1 MTNASNLDSLT
12 RDERLQL
19 LRFVISFAWA
29 DLSVGLAERAFVHRL
44 VARLRLDA
52 GELREVERWL
62 SVPPE
67 PDSVDPAS
75 VPPEHRRLFLEAV
88 RRLAEADGELSREE
102 KINLALFE
110 QLTR

>member
-1 MTNASNLDSLT
+1 MTTTSSLDSLT

-19 LRFVISFAWA
+19 LRFVVSFAWA
-29 DLSVGLAERAFVHRL
+29 DLSVGLAERAFVQRL
-44 VARLRLDA
+44 VAYLRLDA
-52 GELREVERWL
+52 GELQEVERWL

-75 VPPEHRRLFLEAV
+75 VPPEHRRLFLDAV
-88 RRLAEADGELSREE
+88 RRLTEADGELTSDE